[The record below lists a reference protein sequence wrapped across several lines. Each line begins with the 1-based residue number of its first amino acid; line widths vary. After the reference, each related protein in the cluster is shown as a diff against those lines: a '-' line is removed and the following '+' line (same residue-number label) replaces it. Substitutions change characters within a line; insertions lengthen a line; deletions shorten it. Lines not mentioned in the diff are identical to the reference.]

1 MSLLGQIHL
10 ASSIASLASGAIVLL
25 MSPKGTRRHRQVGW
39 VYAVSML
46 VLNVTALMIYRLFG
60 GFGPFHVAA
69 IVSLGTLIPAVMSAR
84 RAKSSRLGR
93 DLVARDRWVQWHYYF
108 VTWSYV
114 GLCAAAVSE
123 TATRLPIARP
133 RPGAGLEFGVAVAA
147 ATLLVVA
154 IGAYLIRSRVQAQ
167 LAAVAVKSL

>member
-1 MSLLGQIHL
+1 MTLLGQIHL
-10 ASSIASLASGAIVLL
+10 VSAIAALGSGAAVLL
-25 MSPKGTRRHRQVGW
+25 ISPKGTTRHRQMGW
-39 VYAVSML
+39 VYVVSML

-69 IVSLGTLIPAVMSAR
+69 IVSLAGLLPGVLAAR
-84 RAKSSRLGR
+84 RAKSARL
-93 DLVARDRWVQWHYYF
+93 ARNQLARGHRVEQHYYWMA
-108 VTWSYV
+108 WSYV

-133 RPGAGLEFGVAVAA
+133 GPGAGLAFGIAVAV

-154 IGAYLIRSRVQAQ
+154 VGAWLIRTRVRSQ
-167 LAAVAVKSL
+167 LAAAGVKS

>member
-1 MSLLGQIHL
+1 MTLLGQVHL
-10 ASSIASLASGAIVLL
+10 ATAIVSLGSGAAVLL

-46 VLNVTALMIYRLFG
+46 LLNATALMIYKLFG

-69 IVSLGTLIPAVMSAR
+69 VISLAGLAAGVWCALQ
-84 RAKSSRLGR
+84 AKSSRVGR
-93 DLVARDRWVQWHYYF
+93 DLAARGRWVARHYYWM
-108 VTWSYV
+108 TWSYV

-133 RPGAGLEFGVAVAA
+133 GPGAGLEFGIAVAV

-154 IGAYLIRSRVQAQ
+154 IGASLIRSRVQAQ
-167 LAAVAVKSL
+167 LAAVAVKSS